1 MKRCII
7 LLLAVLSMLQ
17 YKLSAQ
23 DSFIYKM
30 QGEKLYLQEDSIYV
44 VINFKSL
51 EYTSDYMYRIVNGGN
66 IIVNDMVVKK

>member
-51 EYTSDYMYRIVNGGN
+51 EYTIDSIE
-66 IIVNDMVVKK
+66 IATTEATKSTFQLS